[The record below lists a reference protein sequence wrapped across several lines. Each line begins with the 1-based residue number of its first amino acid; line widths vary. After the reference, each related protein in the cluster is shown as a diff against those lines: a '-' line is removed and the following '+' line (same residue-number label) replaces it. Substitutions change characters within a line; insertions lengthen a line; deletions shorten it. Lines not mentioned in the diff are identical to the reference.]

1 MPWFQKR
8 NALGGTAQDILA
20 KRSPVVSRRQL
31 SWSIPIMAQR
41 LDRSKYFALYALLHY
56 ALRHPKACRQ
66 WIGAL
71 TLLLGREGVCRDR

>member
-1 MPWFQKR
+1 
-8 NALGGTAQDILA
+8 
-20 KRSPVVSRRQL
+20 
-31 SWSIPIMAQR
+31 MAQR